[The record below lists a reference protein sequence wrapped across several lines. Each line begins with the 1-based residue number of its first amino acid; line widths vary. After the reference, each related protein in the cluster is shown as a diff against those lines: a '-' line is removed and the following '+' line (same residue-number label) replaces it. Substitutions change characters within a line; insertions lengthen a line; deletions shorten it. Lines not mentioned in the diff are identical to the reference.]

1 MKGLYSAVVAGVLA
15 SCVHG
20 LDPTDSIMDGDAAQS
35 GYLPNHN
42 MDPSIIMGG
51 VFGQIWKFTTPAGT
65 SEQFYAKPLVYT
77 PSSTGKQRVL
87 AFSEQNNV
95 YALDAV
101 NGTLLASR
109 ALETPF
115 HVSDIG
121 CSDISGTIGITG
133 TPVIDPATDTLYLY
147 AKSYLGNTTGWQN
160 GAYRFHALD
169 TVTLNER
176 PGFPINIQGIPADN
190 DPTRRF
196 TGGTNLQR
204 PSLNLIHGVIYAGF
218 GGHCWIVGI
227 DTAGTVR
234 TAFVTEGGLH
244 ANPEDGTWTGGGG
257 KAGIWMSGMG
267 LASDN
272 PSRLFFVT
280 GNGQGHQNQNS
291 PASGHTPLDTLDEAV
306 VNLSIDPVTGK
317 VSLQDYF
324 EPYEYLAMDAADRDL
339 GSGGIC
345 LLNSTTFNGNGVA
358 RMAVAAGK
366 NGKAYIMNADNLGGY
381 KSGPAGSDNVL
392 QVLTMPGGGSIFGGA
407 GSYPLE
413 GGYLYMTPVGYPTL
427 VFKFGHDSSGNPSF
441 TQVAQTNGSSAGR
454 VGVGASTITTLGG
467 QPGTGILWVT
477 DVDAGVRAYQAVP
490 VNGQMIKINLPTA
503 PFVNK
508 FQRPAF
514 GNGRYYVS
522 TSVGNILGFGS
533 PVALPLSCNTPLDFG
548 SVIIGS
554 FSTQNV
560 TCTTNIAL
568 NGLIGL
574 ALGTAQYQASNS
586 SLPTGYLAAG
596 VSFTFPVIFNLTT
609 FVLSPGSQSAPVVQ
623 PGTLTTSIN
632 ILTNNAVA
640 GYSISQPVVLTGVS
654 VSSTPFLQTNP
665 LELDFGGIVLG
676 SVTAQTGLT
685 GTFLIVNSGLSP
697 MTITGYGYTQD
708 DILKAPNFTNVTQ
721 SGSTGLYDLGLAF
734 NFTSSNL
741 PLVGTV
747 LAPYASITVSVNFSP
762 GQLGDYYSTLEVWSN
777 GGSAYSTFTGTASTN
792 PIGVLEVSNG
802 EGGWLKQTVVN
813 FGSQPAL
820 SQTTRQIRI
829 SNVGG
834 STLIITKSKPP
845 GGPQLI
851 ATNPGV
857 DLSESMVIEP
867 NSFALGTVLF
877 SPSPLHLNSSPFS
890 INATWTL
897 NTNDPNFE
905 GPIAV
910 LFQGSTSAKQ
920 VGPVNPDGSA
930 RYQYLGCYSE
940 STGPRLLPKG
950 YGNGPSNSNG
960 VCQTQ
965 CLAYGSVFAGTEYQ
979 TECWC
984 GNAIPPPT
992 ALAILDDKCSYTCAN
1007 ATDEVCGGNG
1017 GYISIYYDTERYF
1030 PLNGTI
1036 TGIPVA
1042 KLSIGAYTYVGCY
1055 TDSTASRGL
1064 TGLELCGSGSRLQMY
1079 ALNASNLVT
1088 SSSNSVVSTSTSS
1101 TVSSLTT
1108 KCSQLYVSIVNIN
1121 SVTGFDSLYDLNII
1135 LDIIIYGGCWTD
1147 AVAARVLIDKKLYAS
1162 TMTLENCATFCAG
1175 ETFWGVEYGQECYCG
1190 MVLQATSVNATNQA
1204 DCNMLCPGNP
1214 QEYCGAGSRLELYSL
1229 MPSVVPTSSSLI
1241 VVQTSSSLST
1251 SSLSSALDS
1260 SPIVASTI
1268 SSTLS
1273 SSSSSSAS
1281 DSSPIVTSTTFS
1293 TLSSSSSVSINVT
1306 STSSL
1311 VPLSTPSVGAISNG
1325 WQYGGCFNDSVNARA
1340 LTSKF
1345 VVQSAATIESCQAL
1359 CLKNSLPLAGLE
1371 HGTQCLCGSMISNYA
1386 VSGQSGCN
1394 NICSGNAS
1402 EICGGTSRISIY
1414 NYTSFVPPVLAANI
1428 GNYVLQ
1434 GCYTDSVANR
1444 TLKGYVFT
1452 NTTSMTQELCINTC
1466 KAKAYAYAGIEYGSQ
1481 CYCGL
1486 AIGASAT
1493 GVALAQCEVMTCA
1506 GTNIEWCGA
1515 ASRIAVYQS
1524 S

>member
-20 LDPTDSIMDGDAAQS
+20 LDPTDSIMDGDAARS

-65 SEQFYAKPLVYT
+65 SEQFYAKPLVYA

-101 NGTLLASR
+101 NGKLLASR

-115 HVSDIG
+115 HVTDIG

-133 TPVIDPATDTLYLY
+133 TPVIDPTTDTLYLY
-147 AKSYLGNTTGWQN
+147 AKGYLGNTTGWQN

-218 GGHCWIVGI
+218 GGHCWIIGI
-227 DTAGTVR
+227 DTVGTVR

-280 GNGQGHQNQNS
+280 GNGQGHQNQGS

-317 VSLQDYF
+317 MSLQDYF

-366 NGKAYIMNADNLGGY
+366 NGKAYIMNYCAHNSLHKKADNLGGY

-392 QVLTMPGGGSIFGGA
+392 QVLTIPGGGSIFGGA

-413 GGYLYMTPVGYPTL
+413 RGYVYVTPVGYPTL

-441 TQVAQTNGSSAGR
+441 TQVAQTNDSSAGR

-503 PFVNK
+503 PVVNK
-508 FQRPAF
+508 FQRPVF
-514 GNGRYYVS
+514 GSGRYYVS
-522 TSVGNILGFGS
+522 TSVGNILAFGS

-640 GYSISQPVVLTGVS
+640 GYSIRQPVVLTGVS

-665 LELDFGGIVLG
+665 LEVDFGGIVLG

-685 GTFLIVNSGLSP
+685 GTFLIMNSGLSP

-708 DILKAPNFTNVTQ
+708 DILKAPIFTNVTQ
-721 SGSTGLYDLGLAF
+721 SGSLGF

-747 LAPYASITVSVNFSP
+747 LAPHSSITVSVNFSP
-762 GQLGDYYSTLEVWSN
+762 GQLGDYYSTLKVWSN

-802 EGGWLKQTVVN
+802 EGGWLKQTVVD

-845 GGPQLI
+845 GGSQLI

-867 NSFALGTVLF
+867 NSFALGT
-877 SPSPLHLNSSPFS
+877 
-890 INATWTL
+890 TL
-897 NTNDPNFE
+897 NTNDPNFS

-910 LFQGSTSAKQ
+910 LFQGSASAKQ

-930 RYQYLGCYSE
+930 HYQYLGCYSE

-1007 ATDEVCGGNG
+1007 ATGEVCGGNG

-1030 PLNGTI
+1030 PLNGTV

-1042 KLSIGAYTYVGCY
+1042 KPSLGAYTYVGCY

-1064 TGLELCGSGSRLQMY
+1064 TGK
-1079 ALNASNLVT
+1079 AT
-1088 SSSNSVVSTSTSS
+1088 T
-1101 TVSSLTT
+1101 LTT

-1121 SVTGFDSLYDLNII
+1121 SVTDFDSLYDLNII
-1135 LDIIIYGGCWTD
+1135 LGIIVYGGDWD
-1147 AVAARVLIDKKLYAS
+1147 ASY
-1162 TMTLENCATFCAG
+1162 C

-1190 MVLQATSVNATNQA
+1190 MVLQATSVNATNQG
-1204 DCNMLCPGNP
+1204 DCKMLCPGNP
-1214 QEYCGAGSRLELYSL
+1214 QEYCGADFLNAELFIVALPLRLFADCYVYYFLDAELF
-1229 MPSVVPTSSSLI
+1229 I
-1241 VVQTSSSLST
+1241 VVLHLRLFADCCVYYFLNFELFVVSLNNSHINI
-1251 SSLSSALDS
+1251 L
-1260 SPIVASTI
+1260 P
-1268 SSTLS
+1268 SST
-1273 SSSSSSAS
+1273 AN
-1281 DSSPIVTSTTFS
+1281 PF
-1293 TLSSSSSVSINVT
+1293 
-1306 STSSL
+1306 
-1311 VPLSTPSVGAISNG
+1311 P
-1325 WQYGGCFNDSVNARA
+1325 

-1345 VVQSAATIESCQAL
+1345 VVQSAATIKSCQAL

-1371 HGTQCLCGSMISNYA
+1371 HGTQCFCGSMISNYA

-1394 NICSGNAS
+1394 NICSGKAP
-1402 EICGGTSRISIY
+1402 EICDGTSRISIY

-1444 TLKGYVFT
+1444 TLKGYAFT
-1452 NTTSMTQELCINTC
+1452 NTTSMTQELGINTC
-1466 KAKAYAYAGIEYGSQ
+1466 KAKAYGYAGIEYGSQ

-1493 GVALAQCEVMTCA
+1493 PVALAQCEVMACA
-1506 GTNIEWCGA
+1506 GTNLEWCGA